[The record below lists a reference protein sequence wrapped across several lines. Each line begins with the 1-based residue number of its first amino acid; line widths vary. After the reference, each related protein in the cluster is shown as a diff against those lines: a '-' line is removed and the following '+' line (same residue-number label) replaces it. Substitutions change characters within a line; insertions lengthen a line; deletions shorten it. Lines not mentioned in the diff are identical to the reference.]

1 MNNEKMQPLLS
12 EMNKLQKRYELSS
25 NVGPDY
31 FEPGMMEYLDKSYG
45 IYNEDTKEMV
55 LRFESRGT
63 RYEGRTARI
72 ESIKLGDKIVVAR
85 DKENVYNSNNFV
97 LLDERGRNLGNMS
110 ATLCNA
116 LAPLYDAGEAT
127 ITDSFVS
134 FVEPISKRSRYAKQ
148 GMLFVEI
155 HISFCE
161 KKCDE

>member
-1 MNNEKMQPLLS
+1 MDNEKIQPLLS
-12 EMNKLQKRYELSS
+12 EMNKLQERFELSS
-25 NVGPDY
+25 SVGADY

-45 IYNEDTKEMV
+45 VYNEEAKEMI
-55 LRFESRGT
+55 LRIESRGT

-72 ESIKLGDKIVVAR
+72 ESIRVGDKIVVSR
-85 DKENVYNSNNFV
+85 DKDNKFNSNNFV
-97 LLDERGRNLGNMS
+97 LLDEKGRNLGNMA

-116 LAPLYDAGEAT
+116 LAPLYDEGEAV

-155 HISFCE
+155 HISLCE
-161 KKCDE
+161 KNENE

>member
-1 MNNEKMQPLLS
+1 MDNERIQPLLS
-12 EMNKLQKRYELSS
+12 EMNKLQQRYELSS
-25 NVGPDY
+25 VVDEDY

-45 IYNEDTKEMV
+45 VYNEDTNEMI

-72 ESIKLGDKIVVAR
+72 ETIRLGDKIVVSR
-85 DKENVYNSNNFV
+85 DKENEFNSNNFA
-97 LLDERGRNLGNMS
+97 LLDEKGRNLGNMA

-116 LAPLYDAGEAT
+116 LAPLFDSGEAV

-148 GMLFVEI
+148 AILFVEV
-155 HISFCE
+155 HISL
-161 KKCDE
+161 